1 METSNQQKST
11 EKRENTLY
19 HRSLS
24 PNVVVDKKSE
34 KHKYT
39 THEQTQKK
47 KSHPLHRRRIFLFL
61 GFSDGSLG
69 RGVVTAR
76 ESV

>member
-1 METSNQQKST
+1 MLLRT
-11 EKRENTLY
+11 
-19 HRSLS
+19 
-24 PNVVVDKKSE
+24 KKSE

-47 KSHPLHRRRIFLFL
+47 KSHPIHGRRIFLFL

-69 RGVVTAR
+69 GEVVTAR
-76 ESV
+76 KSVQNGVPAKCSCSDEKHNVFNCPT